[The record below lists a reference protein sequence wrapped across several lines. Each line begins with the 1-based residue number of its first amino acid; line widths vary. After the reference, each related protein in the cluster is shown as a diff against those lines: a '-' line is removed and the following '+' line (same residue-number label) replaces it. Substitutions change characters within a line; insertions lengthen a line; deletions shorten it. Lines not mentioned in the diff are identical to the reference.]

1 MTGSSSL
8 VDRVL
13 ARLTQQRQD
22 WIATY
27 RRQVSAKLTFAE
39 ASSDAAYLADLG
51 ISHVYASPIFK
62 ARPGSEHG
70 YDVCDHSVINPEVG
84 SPEEFNSYCE
94 ELHRH
99 GLGLIIDLVPNHM
112 AATPDNPWWNDV
124 LENGPNSPYAGYFD
138 IDWHPVK
145 DELANKV
152 MLPKLGDPYGA
163 VLERG
168 ELRIEFDE
176 GAFFIRYFETRF
188 PLGPKSI
195 LPLLLFRL
203 DKIEGELG
211 TESPALLEYQS
222 ILTSL
227 EYLPSQTDISLRDT
241 IERQREKEVIKRR
254 LRDLSAASPEI
265 TAHIES
271 NLASFNGE
279 PGNPA
284 SFDRLDAIL
293 NAQAYRL
300 ANWRAASDEIN
311 YRRFFDVNDLAAL
324 SMEQPAVFHAAH
336 ALVGRLLALGQVN
349 GLRIDHI
356 DGLFSP
362 KEYLERLQWLYLAET
377 AKLLYD
383 SDGPDE
389 HNNWP
394 MIASDTLREC
404 CRRLELRC
412 PSRADLVAVLG
423 AGVGTEYR
431 DESPTTES
439 RAAEYPLYVVVEKI
453 LGPDEPLP
461 DDWPTEGTSGYDFLN
476 ALNGVFIDA
485 RGLADLRRQF
495 VRVTG
500 DRREFELVAEE
511 GKSLVLRVAMASELQ
526 MLAHRLNRISEQHR
540 LTRDL
545 TLNSLRF
552 ALREILIC
560 FPVYRTYPRPG
571 GVSDRDRRVIHR
583 AIRQAR
589 RRNPAVDPHVFD
601 FIQQVLLLQHPAGL
615 SEAEIRDREF
625 FAGRFQQVTSPVM
638 AKGVEDTAF
647 YVYLPLASA
656 NEVGGH
662 PSDAPFSVDDFHDEN
677 LTRQQR
683 TPRAMLCTSTH
694 DTKRSEDVRA
704 RINVL
709 TEVPRLWRDAVSRWL
724 TKNRK
729 LRRKIDE
736 GVSPSRTDEWLLYQ
750 TLIGTWP
757 LESID
762 GPLPDDYVERLI
774 AYCTKAARESKQQT
788 SWIHPHADYEDGL
801 QQFVRSLLDPA
812 ASAEFLADIRQIL
825 KTIIRPGLATA
836 AAQVVLKT
844 LSPGVPDFYQGQE
857 LWDFSL
863 VDPDNRRPVD
873 MPLRARLLEESRRQY
888 TKAPAEFVDGLF
900 EDPANPALKLFMTFR
915 SLEIRREYATL
926 LQYGKYQ
933 PLKVAG
939 PAADH
944 VIAFAWLPT
953 DQNVT
958 ANDALIVV
966 AGRMWLKLWQ
976 AQNAGAEMTEWPPQG
991 VWHDTSVIL
1000 DGLPTERPL
1009 VNLLTHKSLGTPG
1022 HVLPVDLLLGSSPV
1036 AVLSN
1041 RPAD

>member
-1 MTGSSSL
+1 MTENSSL

-13 ARLTQQRQD
+13 DRLREQRQD

-27 RRQVSAKLTFAE
+27 RRQVSVKLPFE
-39 ASSDAAYLADLG
+39 AASADAAYLADLG

-70 YDVCDHSVINPEVG
+70 YDVCDHSQINPELG
-84 SPEEFNSYCE
+84 STEDFDAYCE
-94 ELHRH
+94 ELHQH

-112 AATPDNPWWNDV
+112 AATPENPWWNDV

-168 ELRIEFDE
+168 ELQIEFDE
-176 GAFFIRYFETRF
+176 GAFYVRYFETRF

-203 DKIEGELG
+203 DKIEAELG
-211 TESPALLEYQS
+211 ADSPALLEYQS

-227 EYLPSQTDISLRDT
+227 EYLPAQTDISLRDT

-254 LRDLSAASPEI
+254 LRDLSAASPEVA
-265 TAHIES
+265 AHIAS
-271 NLASFNGE
+271 NLSSFNGE

-377 AKLLYD
+377 ARLLCEA
-383 SDGPDE
+383 DGPDALA
-389 HNNWP
+389 NWP
-394 MIASDTLREC
+394 AIASETLREC
-404 CRRLELRC
+404 CRRLELRS
-412 PSRADLVAVLG
+412 PSRADLVAILG
-423 AGVGTEYR
+423 ASVGTEYR

-439 RAAEYPLYVVVEKI
+439 RSAEYPLYVVVEKI

-476 ALNGVFIDA
+476 ALNGAFIDA

-495 VRVTG
+495 ARVTG
-500 DRREFELVAEE
+500 DRREFELTAED

-540 LTRDL
+540 RTRDL

-656 NEVGGH
+656 NEVGSY
-662 PSDAPFSVDDFHDEN
+662 PSDAAFSVADFHDEN
-677 LTRQQR
+677 MTRRQR
-683 TPRAMLCTSTH
+683 MPRAMSCTSTH

-724 TKNRK
+724 AKNRK

-757 LESID
+757 LESLD

-801 QQFVRSLLDPA
+801 QQFVRSLLDPGV
-812 ASAEFLADIRQIL
+812 SAGFLADIRQIL

-863 VDPDNRRPVD
+863 VDPDNRRRVD
-873 MPLRARLLEESRRQY
+873 MTHRARLLDETRNQY
-888 TKAPAEFVDGLF
+888 AAAPAEFVERLF
-900 EDPANPALKLFMTFR
+900 QEPASPELKLFMTFR
-915 SLEIRREYATL
+915 SLEIRREYADL
-926 LQYGKYQ
+926 LQTGRYQ
-933 PLKVAG
+933 PLAVAG

-944 VIAFAWLPT
+944 VIAFVWLPT
-953 DQNVT
+953 DRT
-958 ANDALIVV
+958 ASPDDVLVVV
-966 AGRMWLKLWQ
+966 AGRLWLKLWQ
-976 AQNAGAEMTEWPPQG
+976 TRGDAAESGQWPPRG
-991 VWHDTSVIL
+991 VWHETSLVV
-1000 DGLPTERPL
+1000 DGLPTARPL
-1009 VNLLTHKSLGTPG
+1009 VNLLTRESLEGSGQT
-1022 HVLPVDLLLGSSPV
+1022 LPVELLLGNCPV
-1036 AVLSN
+1036 AVLGN
-1041 RPAD
+1041 AHAD